1 MQAPLCETAPAAFLT
16 LNPQARKFA
25 NLEILNR
32 ATHPRN
38 RRDMGCAPSHSAKPA
53 PPAGKGATPD
63 GPVKTLYVVVPY
75 SNPAGFRRR
84 QQLFDEF
91 KARLLKAQQA
101 LRSARSGV
109 AVHAVVVDL
118 SYGGTE
124 PEPSRLGFDY
134 LFRVAP
140 AAQICWSKENLV
152 NIGINHILSIDPAAG
167 YIAWLDA
174 DIEFASPHWVKDT
187 IAAIDRSPSAYTLA
201 QMFAEARMLG
211 PDKKPTHVI
220 NSFAY
225 QYAQGK
231 TYASTGNTSREYW
244 HPGFA
249 WAMSGALVRLLSG
262 AFRGEVLPERS
273 LGGVDRH
280 MAMAMLGRAAET
292 IPEAM
297 SEEYR
302 AAILAWQ
309 ATVLGTKPP
318 TRLVYVPGV
327 VQHYWHGD
335 LEDRKYVQR
344 WDILTEND
352 FQPYA
357 HMLRREDG
365 LLQWAPSAPPR
376 LLEQVVEYFRQRNED
391 SPIVRTK
398 QASDNRKPSAGG
410 GGSKPGG
417 GGGGGT
423 KNGGGGGGRS
433 YGGAGVGRG
442 FGGGSGGS
450 DFYGAL
456 GGYC

>member
-1 MQAPLCETAPAAFLT
+1 
-16 LNPQARKFA
+16 
-25 NLEILNR
+25 
-32 ATHPRN
+32 
-38 RRDMGCAPSHSAKPA
+38 
-53 PPAGKGATPD
+53 
-63 GPVKTLYVVVPY
+63 VVVPY

-84 QQLFDEF
+84 RQLFDDF
-91 KARLLKAQQA
+91 KARLLKAQRTLQ
-101 LRSARSGV
+101 SARSGV
-109 AVHAVVVDL
+109 AVHVVVVDL

-124 PEPSRLGFDY
+124 PEPSRPGFDY

-140 AAQICWSKENLV
+140 SSQICWSKENLV
-152 NIGINHILSIDPAAG
+152 NIGINHILSLDPAAG

-174 DIEFASPHWVKDT
+174 DIEFASPHWVEDT
-187 IAAIDRSPSAYTLA
+187 IAAIDRSPSANTVA

-211 PDKKPTHVI
+211 PDEQPTHVI

-231 TYASTGNTSREYW
+231 TYVSTGNTSREYW

-249 WAMSGALVRLLSG
+249 WAMSGALVRLLAG

-273 LGGVDRH
+273 LGGADRH

-292 IPEAM
+292 IPGAM

-309 ATVLGTKPP
+309 AIVLGTKPP

-344 WDILTEND
+344 WDILTENA
-352 FQPYA
+352 FQPYT
-357 HMLRREDG
+357 HMSRREDG
-365 LLQWAPSAPPR
+365 VLQWAPSAPPR
-376 LLEQVVEYFRQRNED
+376 LLEQVAEYFRQRNED

-398 QASDNRKPSAGG
+398 QASAGENRKPSAAG
-410 GGSKPGG
+410 GGSNPGGGAGGGAKHAG

-423 KNGGGGGGRS
+423 KHGGGGSGGRG

-442 FGGGSGGS
+442 FGGGGGGS